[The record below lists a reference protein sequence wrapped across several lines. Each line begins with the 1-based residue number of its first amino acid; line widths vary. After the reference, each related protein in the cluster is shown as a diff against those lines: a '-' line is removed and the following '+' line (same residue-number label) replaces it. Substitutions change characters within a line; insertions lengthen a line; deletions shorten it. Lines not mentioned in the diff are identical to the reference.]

1 MTLSTKTLSSVRC
14 ALCVQV
20 YAEEAHGA
28 AIARAIAQRRA
39 LRPFATTTDLSSVIA
54 DVKLRLDRHR
64 PGGGAGGARKRAHP
78 ATKCFQAL
86 RIAVNNEL
94 AAVEVHT
101 AVAGVLAC
109 KKSMKHAR

>member
-1 MTLSTKTLSSVRC
+1 
-14 ALCVQV
+14 V

-39 LRPFATTTDLSSVIA
+39 LRPFNTTTDLSSVIA
-54 DVKLRLDRHR
+54 DVKLRVDRHR
-64 PGGGAGGARKRAHP
+64 PGGGGGGGGTWKRAHP

-94 AAVEVHT
+94 AAVEVRSR
-101 AVAGVLAC
+101 LAC
-109 KKSMKHAR
+109 HRHTHRWAACC